1 MKRILSAVR
10 RRFSPPQPFDRKEE
24 VARLL
29 QPLPEPFRGRLL
41 SMYQGDPQAG
51 TGGHLHALDTI
62 TRISPAASTWLYQ
75 FCLKQRAPDTLEVG
89 MAYGF
94 STIAC
99 LAALAQ
105 NNGLSH
111 TAIDPY
117 QEETWAG
124 IGLAH
129 ALALD
134 APRFRFMNELSSAA
148 LVRLASEQRHFG
160 VIFIDGGH
168 LFDTALLDFTLS
180 AELCRVG
187 GHIILDDLWM
197 PSIRRVS
204 AFIRTNRSDF
214 AALPVPVANTGV
226 YRRIGSDKRDWRH
239 FVDFR

>member
-10 RRFSPPQPFDRKEE
+10 RLFSPPQPLDSKDL
-24 VARLL
+24 AALL

-41 SMYQGDPQAG
+41 SMYRGDPQLG
-51 TGGHLHALDTI
+51 TDGRLHALDTV
-62 TRISPAASTWLYQ
+62 TRISPGVSTWLYQ

-94 STIAC
+94 STIAF

-117 QEETWAG
+117 EDQTWAG
-124 IGLAH
+124 VGTAH
-129 ALALD
+129 AQALD
-134 APRFRFMNELSSAA
+134 AGRFRFMNELSSAA
-148 LVRLASEQRHFG
+148 LARLASEQRQFG
-160 VIFIDGGH
+160 VIFIDGEH

-180 AELCRVG
+180 AELCPIG

-214 AALPVPVANTGV
+214 AAVPGPASTAV
-226 YRRIGSDKRDWRH
+226 YRRIGSDERDWRH